1 MTFQLHPARTTDEAV
16 GLLTRLGGDA
26 MVLAGGTAFTLL
38 WKQGLVRPE
47 HVVDIHA
54 VDELR
59 GITPLPDGGL
69 RIGAL
74 ATHRD
79 AERHPAVASYCPAL
93 AATFGQVATIRIR
106 NQATV
111 GGNLAHADPAQDPP
125 VMLLALDAVAVA
137 RSERG
142 ERRIPL
148 ASLFVELMTTSLA
161 PDELLTEIL
170 LPPLPAGT
178 RATYRKFL
186 PRTADDYA
194 TVSVAAVSPQGK
206 GVRVALGSVAATP
219 VRAHACE
226 RALAGG
232 ASLPEAASLVDEAID
247 PLDDGRGSAGYKRRI
262 ARVWTERALREVS
275 GAH

>member
-1 MTFQLHPARTTDEAV
+1 MSFELHTAGTVDDAVALLARFGE
-16 GLLTRLGGDA
+16 DA
-26 MVLAGGTAFTLL
+26 TVLAGGTAFALL
-38 WKQGLVRPE
+38 WKQGLIRPA

-54 VDELR
+54 VAELR
-59 GITPLPDGGL
+59 GISRSADGGL

-79 AERHPAVASYCPAL
+79 AERDPFVRAYCPAL
-93 AATFGQVATIRIR
+93 AETFAHVATGRIR

-125 VMLLALDAVAVA
+125 VILLALDAVAVA
-137 RSERG
+137 RSSRG

-148 ASLFVELMTTSLA
+148 TELFVDQLATSLE
-161 PDELLTEIL
+161 PEELIIEIV

-178 RATYRKFL
+178 RAAYRKFL

-194 TVSVAAVSPQGK
+194 TVSVAAVRSPQDGA
-206 GVRVALGSVAATP
+206 RVALGSVAATP
-219 VRAHACE
+219 VRASACE

-232 ASLPEAASLVDEAID
+232 ASAAEAAALVDEAID
-247 PLDDGRGSAGYKRRI
+247 PLDDGRGSAGYKRRM
-262 ARVWTERALREVS
+262 ARVWAERALLEVS

>member
-1 MTFQLHPARTTDEAV
+1 MSFELHAAHTADEAV
-16 GLLTRLGGDA
+16 DLLERLGADA
-26 MVLAGGTAFTLL
+26 TVLAGGTAFVLL
-38 WKQGLVRPE
+38 WKQGLIRPA

-54 VDELR
+54 IAELR
-59 GITPLPDGGL
+59 EIARLPDGGL

-79 AERHPAVASYCPAL
+79 AERHPAIVSYCPAL
-93 AATFGQVATIRIR
+93 AETFGHVATIRIR

-137 RSERG
+137 RSSRG

-148 ASLFVELMTTSLA
+148 ASFFVDLMTTSLA
-161 PDELLTEIL
+161 PDELLTEVV
-170 LPPLPAGT
+170 LPPLPVGT
-178 RATYRKFL
+178 RAAYRKFL

-194 TVSVAAVSPQGK
+194 TVSVAAVSLPGT

-219 VRAHACE
+219 VRAGACE

-232 ASLPEAASLVDEAID
+232 ASAAEAAALVDEAID
-247 PLDDGRGSAGYKRRI
+247 PLDDGRGSAGYKRRM
-262 ARVWTERALREVS
+262 ARVWAERAVLEVS